1 MKWRSEGYGGVG
13 NWYRH
18 HTLWTSYFVD
28 WVGMEM
34 GMIDGW
40 MGSMHNIVDCDCASE
55 IRGERTSG

>member
-1 MKWRSEGYGGVG
+1 MKWRSEGYSGVG

-18 HTLWTSYFVD
+18 HTLWIGLRWR
-28 WVGMEM
+28 WV
-34 GMIDGW
+34 DGW